1 MWNREVLAIQWRP
14 TILLLLAMSVATARA
29 HGVAFG
35 TLEPSPSLQEA
46 LIERVLPVE

>member
-1 MWNREVLAIQWRP
+1 MALEATCLVRGGNVAISDAFAESR
-14 TILLLLAMSVATARA
+14 LGRA

-46 LIERVLPVE
+46 LIERVLPLE